1 MASALTRC
9 LLPAL
14 ALLLAACMPIK
25 PTPALDPAALRTEH
39 RYVSALAQL
48 EEQRAKTPDYLQ
60 QRQNIL
66 DEASLYQSQILLTL
80 RNLMEQNEFARAQ
93 ALLQEVAPELPP
105 NAELTA
111 FQDEFKRERER
122 YVQVRLDELY
132 QLRGEHLLK
141 EQSLYRSLQGV
152 AGDYELQI
160 AVERFTAD
168 ATYFAKLLR
177 EAGITAM
184 QHEDYTAAQKYLATS
199 HQLQPSTEV
208 ADALQATT
216 RAIAEQREQVLQ
228 NRANEREQR
237 YRKVE
242 TTLLQT
248 LKAQDYRSAR
258 VLIARLRE
266 TGLHAT
272 EVDRYRRQL
281 AEAIRNYVNARIDA
295 GNKLY
300 AEGHIE
306 AALAQW
312 RPAHALTPTQELKE
326 RIEKAEKFLER
337 YQDLKQTPAR

>member
-1 MASALTRC
+1 MASVLTRC
-9 LLPAL
+9 LPPVM

-25 PTPALDPAALRTEH
+25 SQPPLDARALRVEH
-39 RYVSALAQL
+39 RYLSALAQL
-48 EEQRAKTPDYLQ
+48 EKKQAKTPDYLQ
-60 QRQNIL
+60 QRQDIL
-66 DEASLYQSQILLTL
+66 DEASLYQSQLLLTL

-93 ALLQEVAPELPP
+93 TLLQQAAPELPA
-105 NAELTA
+105 NAELAA
-111 FQDEFKRERER
+111 FQEEFQRERER

-141 EQSLYRSLQGV
+141 EQPLYRSLQGV

-168 ATYFAKLLR
+168 ATYFARLLR
-177 EAGITAM
+177 EAGIAAM
-184 QHEDYTAAQKYLATS
+184 QREDYADALKYLATS
-199 HQLQPSTEV
+199 NELQPSTEV
-208 ADALQATT
+208 AAALDAVK
-216 RAIAEQREQVLQ
+216 RAIAEQREQQLQ

-237 YRKVE
+237 YRRVE
-242 TTLLQT
+242 AALLQT
-248 LKAQDYRSAR
+248 LKAQDYAGAR
-258 VLIARLRE
+258 TQVARLRE

-272 EVDRYRRQL
+272 DVDRYRRQL
-281 AEAIRNYVNARIDA
+281 AEAIRSYVAARIDS

-312 RPAHALTPTQELKE
+312 RPAYALTPTQELKE

-337 YQDLKQTPAR
+337 YQHLKQTPAR